1 VTGGSASRSCV
12 VLYMSAESI
21 YRPYVVQTPIYR
33 NAMLTPPPL
42 PLIWETPATLR
53 AWRRQQVG
61 SIGFVPTMGN
71 LHAGHASLIERARA
85 NNAIVVVSIFVNP
98 LQFTP
103 TEDFDRYPQTFEA
116 DRELCQTLG
125 VDAIFLPTPQALGL
139 AAQAGGG
146 VAKTAV
152 IPPQSMTAVMCGR
165 SRPGHFD
172 GVATIV
178 TKLFNLVQPDRAY
191 FGRKDAQQLAILQTM
206 VRDLDI
212 PVEICPCPIVREAS
226 GLAYSSRNQYL
237 SETERE
243 QAAVLFKAL
252 QHAAAAV
259 TAGDRDRQTI
269 IDLVRSH
276 CATVTELDLDY
287 VELVDPVS
295 LAPVEQIDRRTLLA
309 LAARLGTTRL
319 IDNIVLPTRPPI
331 IAIDGPAGAGKSTV
345 TRAIADRLGFLYLD
359 TGAMYR
365 AVTWLVM
372 ETGIALDDEVAIAE
386 LVATCDLDM
395 QPQGDG
401 GCVVTM
407 NGTEITAA
415 IRTPEVTANVSTV
428 AAQKAVREFLVKQQQ
443 AFGDRGGLVAEGR
456 DMGTCVFPHAEV
468 KIFLT
473 ATPAERA
480 RRRACDLS
488 AQGYEVDLVQLEAD
502 IIERDRQDSTR
513 EIAPLSKADDAIELV
528 TDGMTIE
535 AVIEQIIDYA
545 RNDHHLPS

>member
-1 VTGGSASRSCV
+1 
-12 VLYMSAESI
+12 M
-21 YRPYVVQTPIYR
+21 Q
-33 NAMLTPPPL
+33 TPPPF
-42 PLIWETPATLR
+42 PLVWETPATVR
-53 AWRRQQVG
+53 AWRRQQTG
-61 SIGFVPTMGN
+61 LIGFVPTMGN
-71 LHAGHASLIERARA
+71 LHAGHASLIERSRA
-85 NNAIVVVSIFVNP
+85 ENAIVIVSIFVNP
-98 LQFTP
+98 LQFAP

-116 DRELCQTLG
+116 DHELCQRLG
-125 VDAIFLPTPQALGL
+125 VDAIFVPTPQALGL
-139 AAQAGGG
+139 ATRAGTDRRRTG
-146 VAKTAV
+146 V
-152 IPPQSMTAVMCGR
+152 IPPESMTNVMCGR

-172 GVATIV
+172 GVTTIV
-178 TKLFNLVQPDRAY
+178 TKLLNIVQPDRAY
-191 FGRKDAQQLAILQTM
+191 LGQKDAQQLAILQAM

-237 SETERE
+237 NEADRDR
-243 QAAVLFKAL
+243 AAVLFQAL
-252 QHAAAAV
+252 QRAESIAQS
-259 TAGDRDRQTI
+259 GRRDRQTI
-269 IDLVRSH
+269 LETVRSH
-276 CATVTELDLDY
+276 CATVTKLDLEY
-287 VELVDPVS
+287 VELVDPSS
-295 LAPVEQIDRRTLLA
+295 LTPLDSIDRHALLA

-319 IDNIVLPTRPPI
+319 IDNIVLQTRPPI

-372 ETGIALDDEVAIAE
+372 ETGTALDDEAAIAE
-386 LVATCDLDM
+386 LVASCELDM

-407 NGTEITAA
+407 NGTEITTA

-428 AAQKAVREFLVKQQQ
+428 AAQKAVREFLMKQQQ

-456 DMGTCVFPHAEV
+456 DMGTCVFPSAEV
-468 KIFLT
+468 KVFLT

-488 AQGYEVDLVQLEAD
+488 AQGYAVDLAQLEAD

-513 EIAPLSKADDAIELV
+513 EIAPLCKADDAIELV

-535 AVIEQIIDYA
+535 AVIDRIIGYVNA
-545 RNDHHLPS
+545 L

>member
-1 VTGGSASRSCV
+1 
-12 VLYMSAESI
+12 
-21 YRPYVVQTPIYR
+21 
-33 NAMLTPPPL
+33 
-42 PLIWETPATLR
+42 
-53 AWRRQQVG
+53 
-61 SIGFVPTMGN
+61 
-71 LHAGHASLIERARA
+71 
-85 NNAIVVVSIFVNP
+85 
-98 LQFTP
+98 
-103 TEDFDRYPQTFEA
+103 
-116 DRELCQTLG
+116 
-125 VDAIFLPTPQALGL
+125 
-139 AAQAGGG
+139 
-146 VAKTAV
+146 
-152 IPPQSMTAVMCGR
+152 
-165 SRPGHFD
+165 
-172 GVATIV
+172 
-178 TKLFNLVQPDRAY
+178 
-191 FGRKDAQQLAILQTM
+191 
-206 VRDLDI
+206 
-212 PVEICPCPIVREAS
+212 
-226 GLAYSSRNQYL
+226 
-237 SETERE
+237 
-243 QAAVLFKAL
+243 
-252 QHAAAAV
+252 
-259 TAGDRDRQTI
+259 
-269 IDLVRSH
+269 
-276 CATVTELDLDY
+276 
-287 VELVDPVS
+287 
-295 LAPVEQIDRRTLLA
+295 
-309 LAARLGTTRL
+309 
-319 IDNIVLPTRPPI
+319 
-331 IAIDGPAGAGKSTV
+331 
-345 TRAIADRLGFLYLD
+345 
-359 TGAMYR
+359 MYR

>member
-1 VTGGSASRSCV
+1 
-12 VLYMSAESI
+12 
-21 YRPYVVQTPIYR
+21 
-33 NAMLTPPPL
+33 MLTPQTL
-42 PLIWETPATLR
+42 PLIWETPAKIR
-53 AWRRQQVG
+53 DWRRQKTG

-85 NNAIVVVSIFVNP
+85 ESAIVVVSIFVNP
-98 LQFTP
+98 LQFAP
-103 TEDFDRYPQTFEA
+103 TEDFDRYPQTFDA

-125 VDAIFLPTPQALGL
+125 VDAIFVPTPQALGL
-139 AAQAGGG
+139 ATRAGTDRRRTG
-146 VAKTAV
+146 V
-152 IPPQSMTAVMCGR
+152 IPPESMTDVMCGR

-172 GVATIV
+172 GVTTIV
-178 TKLFNLVQPDRAY
+178 MKLLNIVQPDRAY
-191 FGRKDAQQLAILQTM
+191 FGRKDAQQLAIVQAM

-237 SETERE
+237 SPPKRE
-243 QAAVLFKAL
+243 QAAVLFQAL
-252 QHAAAAV
+252 QQAAAMV
-259 TAGDRDRQTI
+259 TAGDRDRRTI
-269 IDLVRSH
+269 LDTVRSH

-295 LAPVEQIDRRTLLA
+295 LAPIEQIDRRALLA

-319 IDNIVLPTRPPI
+319 IDNIVLQTRPPI

-372 ETGIALDDEVAIAE
+372 ETGTALDDEAAIAE
-386 LVATCDLDM
+386 LVASCELDM

-407 NGTEITAA
+407 NGTEITTA

-428 AAQKAVREFLVKQQQ
+428 AAQKAVREFLMKQQQ

-456 DMGTCVFPHAEV
+456 DMGTCVFPSAEV

-480 RRRACDLS
+480 RRRSQDLI
-488 AQGYEVDLVQLEAD
+488 AQGYSVDLAQLEAE
-502 IIERDRQDSTR
+502 IIDRDRQDSTR

-535 AVIEQIIDYA
+535 AVIDRIIGYVNA
-545 RNDHHLPS
+545 F

>member
-1 VTGGSASRSCV
+1 
-12 VLYMSAESI
+12 M
-21 YRPYVVQTPIYR
+21 
-33 NAMLTPPPL
+33 
-42 PLIWETPATLR
+42 
-53 AWRRQQVG
+53 
-61 SIGFVPTMGN
+61 
-71 LHAGHASLIERARA
+71 
-85 NNAIVVVSIFVNP
+85 
-98 LQFTP
+98 
-103 TEDFDRYPQTFEA
+103 
-116 DRELCQTLG
+116 
-125 VDAIFLPTPQALGL
+125 
-139 AAQAGGG
+139 
-146 VAKTAV
+146 
-152 IPPQSMTAVMCGR
+152 
-165 SRPGHFD
+165 
-172 GVATIV
+172 
-178 TKLFNLVQPDRAY
+178 
-191 FGRKDAQQLAILQTM
+191 
-206 VRDLDI
+206 
-212 PVEICPCPIVREAS
+212 
-226 GLAYSSRNQYL
+226 AYSSRNQYL
-237 SETERE
+237 SKTERE
-243 QAAVLFKAL
+243 QAAVLFEAL
-252 QHAAAAV
+252 QQAAAAV

-295 LAPVEQIDRRTLLA
+295 LLPVEQIDHHALLA

-319 IDNIVLPTRPPI
+319 IDNIVLQTRSPI

-345 TRAIADRLGFLYLD
+345 TRAIADRLGLLYLD

-407 NGTEITAA
+407 NSMDITAA

-428 AAQKAVREFLVKQQQ
+428 AAQKAVRESLVKQQQ

-488 AQGYEVDLVQLEAD
+488 AQGYEVDLAQLEAD

-535 AVIEQIIDYA
+535 AVIEQIIDYT
-545 RNDHHLPS
+545 RNDHLSS